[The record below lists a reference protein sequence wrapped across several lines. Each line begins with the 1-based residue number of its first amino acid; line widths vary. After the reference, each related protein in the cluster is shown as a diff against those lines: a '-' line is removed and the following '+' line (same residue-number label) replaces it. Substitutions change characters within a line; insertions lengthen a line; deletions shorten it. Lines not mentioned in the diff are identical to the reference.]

1 MKVHFLTKTALGKW
15 SICGIVGSIV
25 FALLAGLIDEFFR
38 IYTIANTLM
47 LLAGI
52 SGTCALFTGIIG
64 IIKSKDRS
72 VIVFIATIIG
82 LFILLVSVIFGEP
95 GW

>member
-1 MKVHFLTKTALGKW
+1 MKVYSLPKTVLGKW
-15 SICGIVGSIV
+15 SIGGIVGAIV
-25 FALLAGLIDEFFR
+25 FALLAGLIDEFFGK
-38 IYTIANTLM
+38 YAIANTLM

-52 SGTCALFTGIIG
+52 SGTSAFVTGIIG

-82 LFILLVSVIFGEP
+82 FIMLLVFVIFGEL